1 MAQSRVRAGSCP
13 NSRHR
18 QLNQSITAPLT
29 AQLTAQLTDALL
41 QLLFSR
47 RSLIPPTPDG
57 RSPGLRNPV
66 LR

>member
-18 QLNQSITAPLT
+18 QLNQSITAP
-29 AQLTAQLTDALL
+29 LTAQLTDALL